1 MNTED
6 QLDHSQKKKIFL
18 IDDNADV
25 LAVIKIS
32 LDMLGYDVTEFA
44 LGQDALDQFP
54 TTQPDLLIV
63 DQGLPDVEGLD
74 IGRQI
79 RSQESDSR
87 CALILLTGS
96 DGQSLRNLA
105 KEIGFDDF
113 LVKPVRINTLAECIE
128 RHLN

>member
-6 QLDHSQKKKIFL
+6 QLDDSQKKKIFL
-18 IDDNADV
+18 IDDNPDV

-54 TTQPDLLIV
+54 TTQPDLLII
-63 DQGLPDVEGLD
+63 DQGLPDVQGLD
-74 IGRQI
+74 VGRQI
-79 RSQESDSR
+79 RSQESGRR

-96 DGQSLRNLA
+96 DGQSLRDRA

-113 LVKPVRINTLAECIE
+113 LVKPVRIKTLAECIE